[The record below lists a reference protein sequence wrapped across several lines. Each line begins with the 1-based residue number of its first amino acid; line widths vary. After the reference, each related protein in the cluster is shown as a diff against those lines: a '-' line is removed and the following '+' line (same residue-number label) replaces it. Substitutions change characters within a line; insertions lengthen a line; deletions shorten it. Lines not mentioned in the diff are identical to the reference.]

1 MAKDKERNLAKELYF
16 QNKDQKEIAVFCKV
30 SEKTVSNWVKK
41 FNWKEQRDARVNGN
55 RKHIA
60 AVKDV
65 IGRLTEERLALF
77 EQIKQADNDNDME
90 LSLSLAK
97 KGANLADEISKYN
110 KTLENLD
117 KQNRISLSVYIEVM
131 DQIFNDINRK
141 HPKLYQE
148 LLDFQEQHL
157 SLIASKYS

>member
-16 QNKDQKEIAVFCKV
+16 QNKDQKDIAVFCKV
-30 SEKTVSNWVKK
+30 SQKTVSNWVSKYK
-41 FNWKEQRDARVNGN
+41 WKEQRDARVNGN
-55 RKHIA
+55 RKHIT

-77 EQIKQADNDNDME
+77 EKIKEADKGEDKE
-90 LSLSLAK
+90 LTLALAK

-117 KQNRISLSVYIEVM
+117 KQNRISLSVYLEVM
-131 DQIFNDINRK
+131 DHIFNDLNRK
-141 HPKLYQE
+141 HPKIYQQ

-157 SLIASKYS
+157 SFIASKYS

>member
-16 QNKDQKEIAVFCKV
+16 QNKDQKEIALFCKV
-30 SEKTVSNWVKK
+30 SQKTVGSWVKK
-41 FNWKEQRDARVNGN
+41 FNWKEQRDARINGN

-65 IGRLTEERLALF
+65 IGRLTQERLLLF
-77 EQIKQADNDNDME
+77 DQIKEADNNNDMD
-90 LSLSLAK
+90 LSLALAK

-117 KQNRISLSVYIEVM
+117 KQNRISLSVYLEVM
-131 DQIFNDINRK
+131 DQIFNDLNRK
-141 HPKLYQE
+141 HPKLYQR
-148 LLDFQEQHL
+148 LLDFQEEHL
-157 SLIASKYS
+157 SIIASKYS